1 MEQQQQE
8 QNKESD
14 MLNEKENKKK
24 KFVFKRGFIW
34 RPVPT
39 IVSTTLCFLISGVIF
54 IVIGVIILHFSSQ
67 IKEIEIRY
75 DNIEECELALES
87 KDNKKCIVQIELK
100 EKFKQ
105 PVMVYYQLNNFYQ
118 NHRRY
123 IKSKSIDQLK
133 GKYLSVND
141 IEEDCEP
148 IIKNSDLW
156 ITTSIEGKPLDPD
169 GPAHPCGL
177 IARSLFND
185 SYTLSTIP
193 QIGTEIQILDK
204 DIAWES
210 DRKRFKNTNNASVV
224 QWTNI
229 EDERFMVWMRP
240 AGLPDFRKLWGRIEV
255 DLEPG
260 TYYLQIINNYQVK
273 SFNGKKSFVLSTV
286 NGLGGDNTFLGV
298 TYIVVGAI
306 SLVMAVLFFV
316 GYKKFNNDRKIKT
329 N

>member
-87 KDNKKCIVQIELK
+87 KDNKKCIVQIDLK

-204 DIAWES
+204 DIARETN
-210 DRKRFKNTNNASVV
+210 RKCLRLDNEFKEKLIGEINALNVEGMPKV
-224 QWTNI
+224 EKLNALVGKYI
-229 EDERFMVWMRP
+229 N
-240 AGLPDFRKLWGRIEV
+240 LDFRLPNGNIVKFLDDGTTYLGNQ
-255 DLEPG
+255 LECE
-260 TYYLQIINNYQVK
+260 
-273 SFNGKKSFVLSTV
+273 F
-286 NGLGGDNTFLGV
+286 GGDRCFGIAANADFILIC
-298 TYIVVGAI
+298 TYGEDCKDPE
-306 SLVMAVLFFV
+306 LVI
-316 GYKKFNNDRKIKT
+316 YKKR
-329 N
+329 